1 MLLLDLDETL
11 VHCFTNDLYDHQQVV
26 TIYQPE
32 GNVMNV
38 RNFRILNQIFN
49 FFKAKLNIR
58 PFAVQFL
65 QSLKDIFNIVLFTAS
80 RKHYAEKILKILD
93 PTGNLPPTSIFRF
106 LTPLDSIFKGKLF
119 REHCFQTQKGW
130 HIKDIRMVADIDPSK
145 TILVDNSASSFG
157 VQPHN
162 GIPIVPYFFKQDDI
176 ELIKLRNFLF
186 AIEKLIR
193 QGFDTR
199 VMLKKYFKLDEY
211 SKAKDFEVLKTVLF
225 ED

>member
-1 MLLLDLDETL
+1 
-11 VHCFTNDLYDHQQVV
+11 
-26 TIYQPE
+26 
-32 GNVMNV
+32 
-38 RNFRILNQIFN
+38 
-49 FFKAKLNIR
+49 
-58 PFAVQFL
+58 
-65 QSLKDIFNIVLFTAS
+65 
-80 RKHYAEKILKILD
+80 
-93 PTGNLPPTSIFRF
+93 
-106 LTPLDSIFKGKLF
+106 
-119 REHCFQTQKGW
+119 
-130 HIKDIRMVADIDPSK
+130 MVADIDPSK

-186 AIEKLIR
+186 AIEKLIK

-211 SKAKDFEVLKTVLF
+211 SKAKDFEALKTVLF